1 MEKLLERSGHF
12 QKNINKNEQSI
23 SDGKQW
29 KRWKDYKTRGPWVVD
44 QQPLNTALLEV
55 CKKMEVVFIIVIN
68 T

>member
-1 MEKLLERSGHF
+1 MESK
-12 QKNINKNEQSI
+12 
-23 SDGKQW
+23 GKMKGLQ
-29 KRWKDYKTRGPWVVD
+29 DQGTMGGD